1 MVMVTAEMQ
10 EQAIVITA
18 LYSEHS
24 TASGALFSFVF
35 SGDVDFSR
43 SFLLALDRNTS
54 HNYTLPFD
62 LYPGHYRVYV
72 YDIEH
77 DGMLLNGVGYPAV
90 TGELFSK
97 LDMTNNGSY
106 FHVKYDVV
114 YRNIPHID
122 EKSLYLLNCTLNS
135 TLRLIWAECSHP
147 ESSFA
152 TGIQVIVQS
161 TKVSEVHKLYVNQSM
176 DLHTPVT
183 VPVERDGEYQVSIFA
198 IREGMGILEPTEQ
211 YNDNILIVG
220 TTDVTSTI
228 TAAQGD
234 VSTSSRQQSD
244 LSSTEQSNRY
254 WSIAINLL
262 KLWPFQVLPNP
273 AAVIQL

>member
-18 LYSEHS
+18 LYSERS

-77 DGMLLNGVGYPAV
+77 DGTLLNGVGYPAV
-90 TGELFSK
+90 TEDLITK
-97 LDMTNNGSY
+97 LDITYNGSY
-106 FHVKYDVV
+106 LHVQYDYVV

-122 EKSLYLLNCTLNS
+122 GNSLYLFNCTLNS
-135 TLRLIWAECSHP
+135 TLSRILADCGHP
-147 ESSFA
+147 NSSFA
-152 TGIQVIVQS
+152 DGIQVIVLS
-161 TKVSEVHKLYVNQSM
+161 TNVNEVHKLYVNQSM

-198 IREGMGILEPTEQ
+198 IKEGMGILGPTGQ
-211 YNDNILIVG
+211 YNKIIVVG
-220 TTDVTSTI
+220 TTDVTFTT

-234 VSTSSRQQSD
+234 VSTSSQQQ
-244 LSSTEQSNRY
+244 TATVQNGRV
-254 WSIAINLL
+254 LL
-262 KLWPFQVLPNP
+262 LFFSF
-273 AAVIQL
+273 